1 MTKNSFLVE
10 VTFNFEPISH
20 LFLVFLLLA
29 LNKLMLAGIGK
40 GVFGTCQI
48 FFKCQISLASSVV
61 SPLCFSCHVSI

>member
-10 VTFNFEPISH
+10 VTFNFESISH

-48 FFKCQISLASSVV
+48 SLNVRY
-61 SPLCFSCHVSI
+61 H